1 MRFQPAG
8 ATEDSVNPID
18 LLEELVVANE
28 WAFDRSSEHEL
39 VVETT
44 GRWCD
49 YRMFFVWRRDLDALY
64 LTCALDTRVADDK
77 RSAVMEL
84 LCLVNEKVWLGH
96 FDISSEDRL
105 LFFRYTMLNRGFPAP
120 TFEQLEDLVDIALA
134 ECERF
139 YPALQFVVWAGNS
152 PGEAVASAMLETVGE
167 A

>member
-8 ATEDSVNPID
+8 VTEDSINPID

-39 VVETT
+39 VVETV
-44 GRWCD
+44 GRW
-49 YRMFFVWRRDLDALY
+49 REDLDALY
-64 LTCALDTRVADDK
+64 LTSALDTRVSDEK
-77 RSAVMEL
+77 RTAVMEL
-84 LCLVNEKVWLGH
+84 LCRVNEKTWLGH
-96 FDISSEDRL
+96 FDLSATDRL

-120 TFEQLEDLVDIALA
+120 TSEQLEDLVDIAVA

-139 YPALQFVVWAGNS
+139 YPALQMVVWAGNT
-152 PGEAVASAMLETVGE
+152 PEEAVASAMLETVGE